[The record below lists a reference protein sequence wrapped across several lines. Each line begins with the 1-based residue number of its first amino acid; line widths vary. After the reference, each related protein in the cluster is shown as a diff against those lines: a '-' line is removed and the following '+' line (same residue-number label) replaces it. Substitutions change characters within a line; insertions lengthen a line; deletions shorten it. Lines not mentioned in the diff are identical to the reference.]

1 MRVDA
6 ERNGAQFAVQGDPRI
21 TPIGRLLRKTRLDEL
36 PQLWNVL
43 KGEISLVGPRPE
55 RPEFIESLSDEIPD
69 YLALVGDAADGYP
82 GILGIGAV
90 TAARMLN
97 EYGPIEAFPEH
108 VLGDRRKQALLFK
121 KIATL
126 ETGTE
131 LFRNVD
137 ALRWRGPTAAFAAWA
152 DRFAAPRLLERCLK
166 VQQSM
171 QE

>member
-1 MRVDA
+1 MKLSVCNGRVI
-6 ERNGAQFAVQGDPRI
+6 DPASNLDRTI
-21 TPIGRLLRKTRLDEL
+21 DLHLADGR
-36 PQLWNVL
+36 V
-43 KGEISLVGPRPE
+43 IA
-55 RPEFIESLSDEIPD
+55 I
-69 YLALVGDAADGYP
+69 GDAPDGYP